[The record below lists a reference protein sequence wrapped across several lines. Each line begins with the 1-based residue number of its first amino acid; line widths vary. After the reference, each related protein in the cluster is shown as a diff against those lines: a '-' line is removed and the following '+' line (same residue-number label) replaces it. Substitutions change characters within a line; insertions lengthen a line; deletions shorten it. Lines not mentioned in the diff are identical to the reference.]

1 MIINIQV
8 VVMNLV
14 ASFPLIKTNNSN
26 STMTLTID
34 STLFMFNIAAAAA
47 TAAGVHNRNLV
58 STHIQQQGSV
68 DVLSLKSFFIGPS
81 CVGKTT
87 ARRRLTHEIDHLAP
101 DEIVPSTGID
111 APLTVQLYHETD
123 RSSVLLSG
131 SERGWKNLGLEE
143 QGVALCSHVFN
154 TLSPP
159 PSSSRGT
166 TPLPLPSSSSSDTRP
181 SLQSTSTASHDST
194 HGQTNPLSKLVN
206 HLKQKWKS
214 RNTKELTTALSSLVK
229 QKDWQSIREF
239 LKETDMLTLLHIVD
253 IGGQPECHEI
263 LPLLMH
269 GLALNLIFL
278 NVTQYLDSP
287 YTVVYRADGGY
298 SPIQYESEFTVR
310 EIIQRALCSIASLQT
325 RQDHKPAAILI
336 GTYLDQ
342 SSEAAVLTLDRSIQ
356 KAFKDAD
363 FMKNN
368 ILCPVSKPGEEERYI
383 HPLDNVSGGSSDI
396 EELRQIITTI
406 AHKRFKPVQVPT
418 STLLLH
424 LILRLRYEVR
434 GWCTVQECVEVAN
447 ICGISEKDLLAEN
460 GILQYLHDRFGTI
473 LHYRGLKIGQRVII
487 NTNIIMAPT
496 TELFVYAFGAK
507 ESEPRIADK
516 IRATGEI
523 PQRLMNKICS
533 SENVEPSD
541 NRIPTT
547 EIVELLASRYILYEN
562 VRSANEEIN
571 YFLPSLLL
579 PDHKVAKESSDPD
592 LLSAL
597 FYSPILLWPSTGFVP
612 LGLFPATV
620 VKLSQ
625 HGSWSLDECNRFRNR
640 IRFYV
645 QYRKEKLL
653 HVELRTLAT
662 HLEFRIVST
671 TPVNPRL
678 IPVVREEL
686 WDAII
691 EVSSLYQHTQDVKWR
706 YGFYCPHSVSSGGR
720 PHPALCQTMEEPQDV
735 VCSLSDCHGGPVE
748 LEDRHKCWFMVST
761 LYCNDMHVVYS
772 TCV

>member
-1 MIINIQV
+1 
-8 VVMNLV
+8 
-14 ASFPLIKTNNSN
+14 
-26 STMTLTID
+26 MTLTID

-47 TAAGVHNRNLV
+47 AAAGVHNRNLV

-166 TPLPLPSSSSSDTRP
+166 TPLPTPSSSKGTTPLPLPSSSSSDTRP

-214 RNTKELTTALSSLVK
+214 HNTKELTTALSSLVK
-229 QKDWQSIREF
+229 QKDWQSIRDF

-325 RQDHKPAAILI
+325 SPDHKPAAILI

-356 KAFKDAD
+356 EAFKDAD

-368 ILCPVSKPGEEERYI
+368 ILCPVSKPEEEERYI

-396 EELRQIITTI
+396 EELRKIITTI

-507 ESEPRIADK
+507 ETEPRIVDK

-523 PQRLMNKICS
+523 PQRLMNRICS
-533 SENVEPSD
+533 SENAKPSD
-541 NRIPTT
+541 NRIPTS

-562 VRSANEEIN
+562 VRSAIEEIN

-625 HGSWSLDECNRFRNR
+625 HESWSLDECNRFRNR

-645 QYRKEKLL
+645 QYRKEKLV

-735 VCSLSDCHGGPVE
+735 VCSLSDCHGGPVG
-748 LEDRHKCWFMVST
+748 LEDRHKCWFMVSA
-761 LYCNDMHVVYS
+761 LYCNDMHVVYIALVYS
-772 TCV
+772 IIILCC

>member
-1 MIINIQV
+1 M
-8 VVMNLV
+8 
-14 ASFPLIKTNNSN
+14 
-26 STMTLTID
+26 
-34 STLFMFNIAAAAA
+34 
-47 TAAGVHNRNLV
+47 

-68 DVLSLKSFFIGPS
+68 DVLSLKSFFIGAS

-87 ARRRLTHEIDHLAP
+87 ARRRLTREIDHLAP

-131 SERGWKNLGLEE
+131 SERGWKNLGLQE

-166 TPLPLPSSSSSDTRP
+166 TLSPPPSSSRGTTPLPLPSPSSSDTRP
-181 SLQSTSTASHDST
+181 SSQRPSTASHVST
-194 HGQTNPLSKLVN
+194 PGQTNPLSKLVN
-206 HLKQKWKS
+206 LLKQKWRS

-278 NVTQYLDSP
+278 NVTQDLDSP

-298 SPIQYESEFTVR
+298 SPIQYESEFTIR

-325 RQDHKPAAILI
+325 SQDHKPAAILI

-356 KAFKDAD
+356 EAFKDAD

-406 AHKRFKPVQVPT
+406 AHNRFKPVQVPT

-460 GILQYLHDRFGTI
+460 GVLQYLHDRFGTI
-473 LHYRGLKIGQRVII
+473 LHYRGLKIGLRVII

-507 ESEPRIADK
+507 ETEPRIADR

-523 PQRLMNKICS
+523 PLRLMNKICS
-533 SENVEPSD
+533 SENVKPSD
-541 NRIPTT
+541 NRIPTS

-562 VRSANEEIN
+562 ARSANEETS

-579 PDHKVAKESSDPD
+579 PDHKVAKESSDPH

-597 FYSPILLWPSTGFVP
+597 FYSPILLCPSTGFVP

-653 HVELRTLAT
+653 HVELRTLST

-735 VCSLSDCHGGPVE
+735 VCSLSDCHGGPVG

>member
-1 MIINIQV
+1 M
-8 VVMNLV
+8 
-14 ASFPLIKTNNSN
+14 
-26 STMTLTID
+26 LTHD
-34 STLFMFNIAAAAA
+34 STLFVFNIAAA
-47 TAAGVHNRNLV
+47 GVHNKSLV
-58 STHIQQQGSV
+58 STHIHQQGSV
-68 DVLSLKSFFIGPS
+68 DVLSLKSFFIGAS

-87 ARRRLTHEIDHLAP
+87 ARRRLTREIDHLAP

-166 TPLPLPSSSSSDTRP
+166 TPLPPPSSSRGTTPLPLPSSSSSDTRP
-181 SLQSTSTASHDST
+181 SLQSSSIASHVST
-194 HGQTNPLSKLVN
+194 PGHTNPLSKLVN
-206 HLKQKWKS
+206 LLKQKWRS

-278 NVTQYLDSP
+278 NVTQDLDSP

-298 SPIQYESEFTVR
+298 SPIQYESEFTIR

-325 RQDHKPAAILI
+325 SPDHKPAAILI

-356 KAFKDAD
+356 EAFKDAD

-460 GILQYLHDRFGTI
+460 GVLQYLHDRFGTI
-473 LHYRGLKIGQRVII
+473 LHYRGLKIGLRVII

-507 ESEPRIADK
+507 ETEPRIADR

-533 SENVEPSD
+533 SENVKPSD
-541 NRIPTT
+541 NRIPTS
-547 EIVELLASRYILYEN
+547 EIVELMASRYILYEN
-562 VRSANEEIN
+562 VRSANEETS

-597 FYSPILLWPSTGFVP
+597 FCSPILLWPSTGFVP

-640 IRFYV
+640 ICFYV

-653 HVELRTLAT
+653 HVELRTLST

-735 VCSLSDCHGGPVE
+735 VCSLSDCHGGPVG
-748 LEDRHKCWFMVST
+748 LEDRHKCWFMVSA

>member
-1 MIINIQV
+1 M
-8 VVMNLV
+8 MALCH
-14 ASFPLIKTNNSN
+14 
-26 STMTLTID
+26 D
-34 STLFMFNIAAAAA
+34 LFIAAA
-47 TAAGVHNRNLV
+47 GVLV

-87 ARRRLTHEIDHLAP
+87 VIRRLTREIDHLVP
-101 DEIVPSTGID
+101 DEFVPSTGID
-111 APLTVQLYHETD
+111 ASLTVQLYHETD
-123 RSSVLLSG
+123 RSSVL
-131 SERGWKNLGLEE
+131 
-143 QGVALCSHVFN
+143 FN

-159 PSSSRGT
+159 PSSSGGT
-166 TPLPLPSSSSSDTRP
+166 TPSPLPSSSSSDIRP
-181 SLQSTSTASHDST
+181 SSQSTSTASHVPT
-194 HGQTNPLSKLVN
+194 RGQTNPLSKLVN
-206 HLKQKWKS
+206 LLQQKWRS

-263 LPLLMH
+263 LPLLLH

-278 NVTQYLDSP
+278 NVTQDLDSP

-298 SPIQYESEFTVR
+298 SPIQYESEFTIR
-310 EIIQRALCSIASLQT
+310 EIIQRSLCSIASLQT
-325 RQDHKPAAILI
+325 SPDHKPAAILI

-356 KAFKDAD
+356 EAFKDTD
-363 FMKNN
+363 FMKNG
-368 ILCPVSKPGEEERYI
+368 ILCPVSRPGEEERYI

-406 AHKRFKPVQVPT
+406 AHKCFNPEQVPT

-496 TELFVYAFGAK
+496 NELFVYAFGAK
-507 ESEPRIADK
+507 ETEPRIADR

-523 PQRLMNKICS
+523 PQSIMNKICS
-533 SENVEPSD
+533 SKNSD
-541 NRIPTT
+541 NRIPTS

-562 VRSANEEIN
+562 VRSANEETS

-597 FYSPILLWPSTGFVP
+597 FYSPILLWPFTAFVP

-620 VKLSQ
+620 VRLSQ
-625 HGSWSLDECNRFRNR
+625 LGSWSLDECNRYRNR

-691 EVSSLYQHTQDVKWR
+691 KVSSLYQHTQDVKWW

-720 PHPALCQTMEEPQDV
+720 PHPAFCQIMEEPQDV
-735 VCSLSDCHGGPVE
+735 VCSLSDCHGGPVG
-748 LEDRHKCWFMVST
+748 LEDKHKCWFMVST
-761 LYCNDMHVVYS
+761 LYCNDMLVVYS
-772 TCV
+772 TFVLGRPIVS

>member
-1 MIINIQV
+1 MINHT
-8 VVMNLV
+8 
-14 ASFPLIKTNNSN
+14 IKEGTA
-26 STMTLTID
+26 LTD
-34 STLFMFNIAAAAA
+34 
-47 TAAGVHNRNLV
+47 
-58 STHIQQQGSV
+58 
-68 DVLSLKSFFIGPS
+68 
-81 CVGKTT
+81 
-87 ARRRLTHEIDHLAP
+87 
-101 DEIVPSTGID
+101 
-111 APLTVQLYHETD
+111 
-123 RSSVLLSG
+123 
-131 SERGWKNLGLEE
+131 
-143 QGVALCSHVFN
+143 
-154 TLSPP
+154 
-159 PSSSRGT
+159 
-166 TPLPLPSSSSSDTRP
+166 
-181 SLQSTSTASHDST
+181 
-194 HGQTNPLSKLVN
+194 
-206 HLKQKWKS
+206 
-214 RNTKELTTALSSLVK
+214 ELTTALSSLVK

-263 LPLLMH
+263 LPLLLH

-278 NVTQYLDSP
+278 NVTQDLDSP

-298 SPIQYESEFTVR
+298 SPIQYESEFTIR

-325 RQDHKPAAILI
+325 SPDHKPAAILI

-356 KAFKDAD
+356 EAFKDAD

-434 GWCTVQECVEVAN
+434 GWCTVHECVEVAN

-460 GILQYLHDRFGTI
+460 GVLQYLHDRFGTI

-507 ESEPRIADK
+507 ETEPRIADM

-533 SENVEPSD
+533 SENVDPSD
-541 NRIPTT
+541 NRIPTS

-562 VRSANEEIN
+562 VRSANEETS

-645 QYRKEKLL
+645 QYLKEKLL
-653 HVELRTLAT
+653 HVELRTLST

-735 VCSLSDCHGGPVE
+735 VCSLSDCHGGPVG
-748 LEDRHKCWFMVST
+748 LEDRHKCWFMVSA